1 MHLLHGLAKLA
12 MDLSFHFKATH
23 LLGRE
28 NVEADALLQNHVS
41 AFFALTPQVQQ
52 PPTAVFLELKQRF
65 LHQQPDWLFT
75 IWRDLFSSFL

>member
-12 MDLSFHFKATH
+12 MDLSFHFKATQ
-23 LLGRE
+23 GRE

-41 AFFALTPQVQQ
+41 AFFAQMPQVQQ
-52 PPTAVFLELKQRF
+52 PPTAVFLELKQLF

-75 IWRDLFSSFL
+75 IWRDLFSNFL